1 MFRPLSVPAIAYP
14 GERDCIE
21 VEVFLKFAQ
30 DFIADTAVAAQ
41 VESDLPLDVEKLA
54 RNIQVAR
61 IWLRALPSESLGPH
75 FKPVQAVPIAERGRR
90 RIP

>member
-1 MFRPLSVPAIAYP
+1 MFRPLSVPVIAYP
-14 GERDCIE
+14 GEPDSIE

-61 IWLRALPSESLGPH
+61 IWLRALPSASLGPQ
-75 FKPVQAVPIAERGRR
+75 FKPVQAMPIAERVRHR
-90 RIP
+90 FP